1 MLSGQKAIVAANLLS
16 LDRRVVVVAGAAG
29 GGIGTTVTR
38 MVAEAGATVI
48 AVSRSPQNL
57 DDHIAPLIEQ
67 GLSIV
72 PVAADVATDDGVA
85 AAMEQ
90 PVRADGEL
98 HGLVNVAG
106 GAAPS
111 TWMPSTRVN
120 RSDWRDLFAH
130 NLETTFFMSQAVAA
144 ELKARQCRG
153 SIVSISSISGM
164 NTAPFHIAY
173 GTAKAAVA
181 AMTRTMAVELAPD
194 EIRVNADAPRVT
206 PPPAAAAVPSR
217 WADAAVPRKSPAP
230 SCFCCRTCP
239 ATSPAR
245 RFWWTAAWTS
255 NGHIWTPPTPRFSS
269 KTTPSERRSGGFDDG
284 SSQGCE
290 FHSGRRTFE
299 TDDDRCRSVYQRDLR
314 PRRARQAVAKGLAT
328 GWPCRRAARGGQLP
342 DLRHSRRLD
351 HRGAHRRQRI

>member
-1 MLSGQKAIVAANLLS
+1 VAANLLS
-16 LDRRVVVVAGAAG
+16 LDHRVVVVAGAAG

-48 AVSRSPQNL
+48 AVSRGKDNL

-90 PVRADGEL
+90 AIRADGEL

-111 TWMPSTRVN
+111 TWMPSTRVK
-120 RSDWRDLFAH
+120 RGDWRELFAH
-130 NLETTFFMSQAVAA
+130 NLETTFFMSQAMAA
-144 ELKARQCRG
+144 ELKARQRRG

-181 AMTRTMAVELAPD
+181 AMTRTMAVELAQD
-194 EIRVNADAPRVT
+194 EIRVNAVAPGITATPASRTYVDEDAER
-206 PPPAAAAVPSR
+206 
-217 WADAAVPRKSPAP
+217 D
-230 SCFCCRTCP
+230 
-239 ATSPAR
+239 R
-245 RFWWTAAWTS
+245 RAIAM
-255 NGHIWTPPTPRFSS
+255 G
-269 KTTPSERRSGGFDDG
+269 
-284 SSQGCE
+284 
-290 FHSGRRTFE
+290 
-299 TDDDRCRSVYQRDLR
+299 
-314 PRRARQAVAKGLAT
+314 RRARPEEIAGAILFLLSDLSSYITGQTLLVDGGLDLKWTHLDADNT
-328 GWPCRRAARGGQLP
+328 SLFLKDDSFRAAIR
-342 DLRHSRRLD
+342 SM
-351 HRGAHRRQRI
+351 